1 MFLCS
6 VDLYDFTNQLLQE
19 RKDYYLGRLF
29 GAEAIIKSS
38 ILFQSGV
45 PLEEW
50 NTVVGIIID
59 IGNAKPWLREESG
72 WVLYRALHELATQ
85 KADVKYCEKMI
96 EIINSNSFVK
106 SPEGVAM
113 WLLVQ
118 DSFPNAKLPQDV
130 WKYNNDPLDRHDRRT
145 LAKIMKQVSEAEDQS
160 ATSGVWNSRLNF
172 AWDAVLS
179 RLADSKPVEGKKEKK
194 DKKGGKESSRI
205 TFEEFWTEVVDG
217 KLTPYGNDDCIS
229 DNSTQMVYSLPLLPM
244 NANTGVFCSS

>member
-1 MFLCS
+1 MW
-6 VDLYDFTNQLLQE
+6 LQE

-38 ILFQSGV
+38 ILFQPGV
-45 PLEEW
+45 PFEEW
-50 NTVVGIIID
+50 ITVVGIIID

-72 WVLYRALHELATQ
+72 WVLYRALHELAAH

-96 EIINSNSFVK
+96 EIISSNGFVK

-160 ATSGVWNSRLNF
+160 AASGVWNSRLNF

-179 RLADSKPVEGKKEKK
+179 RLADSKPTEGKKEKK
-194 DKKGGKESSRI
+194 DKKVGKESSRI

-217 KLTPYGNDDCIS
+217 MLHLHEN
-229 DNSTQMVYSLPLLPM
+229 
-244 NANTGVFCSS
+244 